1 VHIILIPGLWLDGA
15 SWDLVTP
22 VLEKAGH
29 RTHPITLPGLEA
41 KDADRSGITQADAI
55 NAVTAT
61 IDSVDPAEGQVV
73 VVGHSMGAGIASI
86 VVDSRVDRV
95 ARAIYVGGFPAADG
109 EPLSTDFPA
118 GNGEVAMPDFADM
131 DDADLADLDET
142 ALAAFRERSIPVPE
156 KVLTDVVRMT
166 DERRYSVPVTVI
178 CPEFSGATLRGWIDA
193 GMAPVQ
199 EFTKVRDVTYIDVPT
214 GHWPQFTRPEDLA
227 KAIIT
232 SIEGGPER
240 KKL

>member
-1 VHIILIPGLWLDGA
+1 VHIFLIPGLWLDGA
-15 SWDLVTP
+15 TWDLVTP
-22 VLEKAGH
+22 ALEKAGH
-29 RTHPITLPGLEA
+29 RTHPLTLPGLES

-86 VVDSRVDRV
+86 AVDARVDRV
-95 ARAIYVGGFPAADG
+95 ARAIYVGGFPAPDG
-109 EPLSTDFPA
+109 SPLSTDFA
-118 GNGEVAMPDFADM
+118 GQNGEVPLPDLADF
-131 DDADLADLDET
+131 DDADLADLDEA
-142 ALAAFRERSIPVPE
+142 ALEAFRARAIPVPE

-166 DERRYSVPVTVI
+166 DERRYAVPVTAI

-193 GMAPVQ
+193 GMGPVQ
-199 EFTKVRDVTYIDVPT
+199 EFTKLSDVTYIDVPT
-214 GHWPQFTRPEDLA
+214 GHWPQFTRPEELA

-232 SIEGGPER
+232 SIEGGPDR